1 MDKSKVGDMLGGG
14 VIFHSKTGTIEPGE
28 HTPCNSPKSF
38 MKGTPVAVDCW

>member
-14 VIFHSKTGTIEPGE
+14 LYFIQRQVQIEPGE